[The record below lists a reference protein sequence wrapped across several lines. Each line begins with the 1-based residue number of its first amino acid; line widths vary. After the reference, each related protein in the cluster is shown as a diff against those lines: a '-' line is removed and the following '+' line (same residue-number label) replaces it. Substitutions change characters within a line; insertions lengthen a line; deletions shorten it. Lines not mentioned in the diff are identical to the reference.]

1 MQYKNIKDELENVIK
16 SAEGHFLSAYQICQK
31 LENNYPNLW
40 SSLVYAYPSLDPNTP
55 MGEGTG
61 LQYSPASFVANA
73 LKYFTANSA
82 ISGLRQETLK
92 CEGVNFDGVAPG
104 FTGNIVGIWAIKI

>member
-1 MQYKNIKDELENVIK
+1 MQYKNIKDELEDVIK

-31 LENNYPNLW
+31 LEDKYPSLW
-40 SSLVYAYPSLDPNTP
+40 SSLVYDYPSVDPNTP

-73 LKYFTANSA
+73 LKYFTTNGT
-82 ISGLRQETLK
+82 ISGLRQEIFE

-104 FTGNIVGIWAIKI
+104 FTGNIVRIWAIRI